1 MKTSAGDEVYDRG
14 RLSVTLS
21 MLPTADAIVRS
32 MQKST
37 ADRVGAREHC
47 LSPEWALELLPY
59 KKLALVCSTY
69 IRRVSATKT
78 TPTFEK

>member
-21 MLPTADAIVRS
+21 MLLTADAS
-32 MQKST
+32 MQKSA

-59 KKLALVCSTY
+59 KKLALVL
-69 IRRVSATKT
+69 
-78 TPTFEK
+78 